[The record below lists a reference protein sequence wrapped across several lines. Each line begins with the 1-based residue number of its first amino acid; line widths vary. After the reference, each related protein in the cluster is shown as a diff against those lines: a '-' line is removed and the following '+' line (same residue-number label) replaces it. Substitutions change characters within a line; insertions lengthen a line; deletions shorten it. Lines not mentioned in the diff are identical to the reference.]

1 MVIITCTPCIASTVG
16 PIALGTLTT
25 LGIYQGEKK
34 RKRTQKKDKKKKNK
48 KKKNKKKKNKQKG
61 GSGYE
66 TQEEYESMLRE
77 NTFDNEEPE
86 PEPEPEP
93 VLGKIPELTPRE
105 KVRRECS
112 NFLKYIHGK
121 VPFPQE
127 EEFAK
132 LAFQWKDYCDGGY
145 ESYCNLCKEEHEKQ
159 KEKYMKRLVNRNK
172 KNTMTP
178 KVPLDLIESQMKYI
192 PSTKR
197 TRTPQKPRHRQI
209 NERNIYLAN
218 AAQGNLNR
226 RNKLKKIKNKIL
238 NENVS
243 IPNKRS
249 TLRKTRSAPSGGR
262 KKKKK
267 TQKLKKR

>member
-16 PIALGTLTT
+16 PMALGTLTT
-25 LGIYQGEKK
+25 IGIYQGEKK

-86 PEPEPEP
+86 PEPEP
-93 VLGKIPELTPRE
+93 VLGKIPVMTPRE

-127 EEFAK
+127 EEFAN

-145 ESYCNLCKEEHEKQ
+145 ESYCKLCKEEHEKQ

-192 PSTKR
+192 PSTER

-226 RNKLKKIKNKIL
+226 TKRLKKIKNKIL
-238 NENVS
+238 NEKVS
-243 IPNKRS
+243 MPRRS

-262 KKKKK
+262 RKKKK